1 VTVLVQVT
9 QTFDALTSLTATL
22 QTSTTE
28 NFASPV
34 QLTAATLPLASL
46 VVGAKFL
53 ITHVPESVPTA
64 CEATMLTA
72 TLTRPGTITAADI
85 TLASREP
92 TLALCRALVNAGHAD
107 QPMTVVDSATGWP
120 TMHVRSIAAAAM
132 LTVDEGHGCRFA
144 RWRPSPGKKGAP
156 GVASDHAGVPETPS
170 GPDAILEAV

>member
-1 VTVLVQVT
+1 
-9 QTFDALTSLTATL
+9 LTATL
-22 QTSTTE
+22 QTSTTG

-72 TLTRPGTITAADI
+72 TLTRPSTITAANI
-85 TLASREP
+85 TLTSREP
-92 TLALCRALVNAGHAD
+92 TLALCRALVDARHAD
-107 QPMTVVDSATGWP
+107 QPMTVVDSATGRP
-120 TMHVRSIAAAAM
+120 TMYVRSIARAAL

-144 RWRPSPGKKGAP
+144 RWRPFRGVQGAP
-156 GVASDHAGVPETPS
+156 GVASDHAGVP
-170 GPDAILEAV
+170 